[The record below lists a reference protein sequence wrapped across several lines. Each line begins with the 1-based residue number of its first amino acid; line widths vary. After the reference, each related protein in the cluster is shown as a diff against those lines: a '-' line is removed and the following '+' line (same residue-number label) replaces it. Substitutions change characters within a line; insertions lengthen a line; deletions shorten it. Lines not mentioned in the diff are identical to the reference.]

1 MQVYVQGTLAEKLNE
16 KVLAVTG
23 KLGDFVDYINI
34 GNSNSAVINWQAQS
48 RVLVMRNGLPFVEI
62 RSNSNV
68 VRTKLVN

>member
-34 GNSNSAVINWQAQS
+34 GNSNSAVINW
-48 RVLVMRNGLPFVEI
+48 
-62 RSNSNV
+62 
-68 VRTKLVN
+68 